1 MNLVME
7 KYHTEFVNMLNLSLR
22 PAYPASGVVVMNL
35 IEGSVTGVQVPAG
48 TRLIGQED
56 TEDARQIFFETVSDL
71 YVTGAKLTDVFQAS
85 GTFGK
90 LLPVRGCRPRQE
102 LPGTAA
108 REEREAAAEESLET
122 EQMPEI
128 PLFDFDAQGIQRW
141 ALVLTHDT
149 LFRTRE
155 NIELRVAVRGPAGGG
170 SFRTACRS
178 VPFPVELSG
187 KRRLCSFLPCGTARW
202 SGIALACT
210 GFRRGRGRM
219 RQRMSVRKSVWKRCV
234 PSRRISPS
242 KA

>member
-1 MNLVME
+1 MKHNDVLLDPRSVQDLRGEIRRLAASYTPEWAFSDTNPDVGSVVGLIFANQMEENIRRMNLVME

-108 REEREAAAEESLET
+108 REERE
-122 EQMPEI
+122 
-128 PLFDFDAQGIQRW
+128 G
-141 ALVLTHDT
+141 
-149 LFRTRE
+149 
-155 NIELRVAVRGPAGGG
+155 
-170 SFRTACRS
+170 
-178 VPFPVELSG
+178 
-187 KRRLCSFLPCGTARW
+187 
-202 SGIALACT
+202 
-210 GFRRGRGRM
+210 RRGGILGDGADAGD
-219 RQRMSVRKSVWKRCV
+219 SAV
-234 PSRRISPS
+234 
-242 KA
+242 